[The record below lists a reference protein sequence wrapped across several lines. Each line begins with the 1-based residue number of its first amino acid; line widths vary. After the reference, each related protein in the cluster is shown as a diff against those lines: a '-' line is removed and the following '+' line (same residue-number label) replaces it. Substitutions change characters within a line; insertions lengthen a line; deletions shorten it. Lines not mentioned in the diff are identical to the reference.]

1 MSKGK
6 SNIEIEKLFK
16 KINSD
21 DLNENFLGVYP
32 SDKINKFIMF
42 EKMMPRKKYSFLVS
56 NTDRSDQGR
65 THWGSI
71 MNISPKSELFFFDS
85 HGIEGMN
92 HFIVSDDKKIVG
104 KILKGIETTDQKGKK
119 LTLCKLNFQ

>member
-42 EKMMPRKKYSFLVS
+42 EKMMP
-56 NTDRSDQGR
+56 
-65 THWGSI
+65 
-71 MNISPKSELFFFDS
+71 
-85 HGIEGMN
+85 
-92 HFIVSDDKKIVG
+92 G
-104 KILKGIETTDQKGKK
+104 KNL
-119 LTLCKLNFQ
+119 LSWFQT

>member
-56 NTDRSDQGR
+56 NTDRSDQGG

-71 MNISPKSELFFFDS
+71 MNISPKSELFF
-85 HGIEGMN
+85 
-92 HFIVSDDKKIVG
+92 
-104 KILKGIETTDQKGKK
+104 
-119 LTLCKLNFQ
+119 LTRME